1 MIICFKNTSKHG
13 PRVQAAVEEVY
24 AKESIV
30 VCHSLKDALLIP
42 KRSAGLNDIFILLA
56 EDQQEL
62 STFSG
67 YVSQLLEH
75 NLILVLPDKGI
86 DNLLAGCDYQP
97 KYMADMNGDFKDI
110 QEVIKKISSPLFS
123 QSSTFSLN
131 ALLLWVAALSRIRTV
146 FCLTFLKNH
155 QLMQSLIQN

>member
-1 MIICFKNTSKHG
+1 MVALPERQISFSIAKISNPNRRRLKLRMIICFKNTSKHG
-13 PRVQAAVEEVY
+13 LRVQAAVEEVY

-30 VCHSLKDALLIP
+30 VCHSLKDVLLIP
-42 KRSAGLNDIFILLA
+42 KRPAAQNDIFILLA

-62 STFSG
+62 SSFSD

-86 DNLLAGCDYQP
+86 ESLLAGCDYQP

-110 QEVIKKISSPLFS
+110 QEVIKKISQRMRS
-123 QSSTFSLN
+123 
-131 ALLLWVAALSRIRTV
+131 
-146 FCLTFLKNH
+146 
-155 QLMQSLIQN
+155 

>member
-1 MIICFKNTSKHG
+1 MIFGYGKTTGTLPERQTSFSIAKLSNPNRRRLKLSMIICFKNTSKHG
-13 PRVQAAVEEVY
+13 LRVQAAVEEVY

-42 KRSAGLNDIFILLA
+42 KRPIVLNDIFVLLA

-62 STFSG
+62 STLSG

-75 NLILVLPDKGI
+75 NLILVLPDKGVN
-86 DNLLAGCDYQP
+86 NLLAGCDYQP

-110 QEVIKKISSPLFS
+110 QEVIKKIFQPHRPLY
-123 QSSTFSLN
+123 
-131 ALLLWVAALSRIRTV
+131 
-146 FCLTFLKNH
+146 
-155 QLMQSLIQN
+155 